1 MKNLKRTKRLLSL
14 ALCLAMV
21 LSLVPVPMFTAQ
33 AAAAAETVADPGTAD
48 TWESMMG
55 TDSDGNRY
63 AGRVWADKS
72 VYTDGQT
79 ARLNSSNNVGSAFT
93 VDLADDEAFQ
103 VVFSVLGSSMT
114 TTTSTSTTGPMDVV
128 LVLDTSTSMD
138 DYTDGNVTRLQKVI
152 EAANVLIDDLLT
164 IHNVRIAIVT
174 YNADSETVLPLTA
187 CTNGL
192 DLVVTNYLNNGRNGA
207 GVVYAYDND
216 RRLLG
221 NDSGYTMGTNLQSG
235 IDRGFNILAD
245 AQNVEGRIPVAIVL
259 TDGQAN
265 RAVRN
270 RFYEIDG
277 LSISSTTDE
286 RMYLSTLLNAGYN
299 KTKVEANYG
308 TEQKVYSISVDLDA
322 NSEAHALMNPAD
334 ASHGFNSSNRHSDI
348 TTAYRY
354 FTQWSAGQTVNIGN
368 NNNSRWTFDHNYT
381 LPAGK
386 TRQDIAENVY
396 YVSENSYYDVSS
408 AELEDTFGQ
417 IYKELS
423 SGAFNPITSSA
434 TVDGATGV
442 DNTPLIY
449 VDNIG
454 KHMEV
459 KEIQSVTLFGASYGV
474 TKNANGTY
482 TVATGTGT
490 NPTTNETWNTAE
502 DIKISV
508 TENADGTQKL
518 QVEINQEILP
528 IILEQVTDKTV
539 GNVSTATISEL
550 TYSPLRVYYT
560 IGVDSDVLLP
570 NGDIDVSKIQGYTN
584 INNTTGEI
592 TFYSNAFGNVNT
604 ADTDN
609 NGYVDMG
616 DAHVGFKPSLKNR
629 YYYYQ
634 TSQDIFTEVSAK
646 DGSAIQWDAEE
657 FGVRYEKDKY
667 NFTWLTY
674 DKYSNLQD
682 SDRVYTYVS
691 YYHPTPSQTDAAT
704 AAEQVTYIIRPE
716 WRYLKESVAF
726 YDHTAE
732 TYINY
737 DAANG
742 YVTGEVGYAVPVDK
756 VSQTIAAYKQANPN
770 ADIYAML
777 GVESLRT
784 SRLHNMIAGKEQNLT
799 GTADNRYDPEY
810 TYETAAD
817 HHDNDVVIWL
827 GNNGKLTTTVDTGIA
842 LTKAVTEAIGNPNDT
857 YALTVTVPSDV
868 TTTPTVKNADGETV
882 ASTYQNH
889 VLTVNVKAGETVYI
903 SGIPA
908 GKVCTIGEVINGDY
922 HISSKT
928 DTVTVPTLSQVLAG
942 AAQFAP
948 ATVTNAPNKYGSVII
963 GKAVVSTIEAHQN
976 KEFSFTVTL
985 TGSDLVAN
993 KDYVATR
1000 SDGQTYH
1007 LKANTPAQITLKHNQ
1022 YVTVEG
1028 LPGGTVVTSVEAD
1041 YSGVGFTVNQA
1052 TQSATVVVDNVQY
1065 LNYQNTY
1072 AAQSVTNGTTV
1083 VVKGSKDLQS
1093 NANLTASFNFKLQ
1106 RYVWADSSYRDI
1118 TGGTASVNYNNETG
1132 DKSFGFDFSG
1142 EAYTS
1147 AGTYYYRIV
1156 EIEDAIYEAAG
1167 VVFDPTPAYFSVIVS
1182 DDGEGQLYISD
1193 VVAGTDA
1200 AVAKSGNTWTV
1211 TGSFVNTYSVTGA
1224 VEVTLNIQKAIK
1236 ADYGVTIPPAG
1247 FSFDLFE
1254 ADDQWTEG
1262 ALVKTSSVTGAGGL
1276 SDIPLVFD
1284 DAVNDIGKHY
1294 YVIKE
1299 HVPAQKDDRITY
1311 STQKYGVE
1319 IEVGHESAQFTVT
1332 VTTYD
1337 LNGATPVVIQ
1347 TLNGTGTTGVITAS
1361 TQPVTFQN
1369 VFKPEMVG
1377 IRLEGTKTL
1386 IGKDSDTGFTFEI
1399 DAQHSGGHWE
1409 KSTTAHVDGVS
1420 QTIDLGD
1427 YAYRSPG
1434 VYQLKIR
1441 EKIPADAVNNV
1452 KDGITYDDSEY
1463 LVTITVTGNDRTG
1476 ELTLDYTITKDGVP
1490 ASIDFVN
1497 TYEAKPTEYTLSG
1510 TKVLEGRA
1518 PGNGEF
1524 SFELWEGST
1533 KLETVKNKADGS
1545 FSFKAIS
1552 YAEPGTHTYTIKE
1565 APGNSPGVTYAGV
1578 NSPVTVVV
1586 TVTDENAQL
1595 KAQANV
1601 ANASI
1606 QFVNRYVPT
1615 AAKVTFTGTKTLEG
1629 GTLTDNSFAFHLY
1642 ETDRTFNIA
1651 GRIPKDTEKNVNG
1664 AFAFDTVTF
1673 DKTGTFFYAVV
1684 EDTSAPAADVV
1695 YDRTQHNFRV
1705 QVSDAGDGQLRAV
1718 VTDLNTGVSAQ
1729 PVAVATAKAAFTNAT
1744 FDEVTEK
1751 EVYLSGGSTVI
1762 DGQKV
1767 NAGDVLT
1774 YFIKYKNYTGEPV
1787 AVDIVDT
1794 IPKYTSY
1801 VDGSA
1806 SHNGTFVGT
1815 HVNWN
1820 LTVAPGEEVEVNF
1833 SVKVDKTEVI
1843 VANTAVVYDGVN
1855 TYHTNEVINHTVE
1868 EPAKKDVLSPA
1879 DVTVSIDGKKVYEG
1893 DELVYTISYTNATEQ
1908 AVDIT
1913 ITDNV
1918 PKYTTYVDGSADN
1931 SGVYADGKLTWQID
1945 DVAAWETVTV
1955 TFKVKVNEDIGAKT
1969 VENKATVEAGNRYTT
1984 NTVTNYTVE
1993 DEVEKKVFL
2002 AGKLTQNVD
2011 GKKVSAGDELVY
2023 EISYK
2028 NTARE
2033 EATVVI
2039 TDAVPQNTTLIPN
2052 SATPTADYQN
2062 GVLTWTLTVP
2072 AGETVKVSFKVRVND
2087 VYNIAITNKA
2097 TVTEGKNTY
2106 TTKQVVVQIP
2116 DLPTEPDS
2124 PQTGDDM
2131 NFGLWATLLLLSGMG
2146 MVCTLILGR
2155 KKETEA

>member
-1 MKNLKRTKRLLSL
+1 MKNFKWMKRFLSW

-21 LSLVPVPMFTAQ
+21 LSLTPAPIFTVAAAPVPTA
-33 AAAAAETVADPGTAD
+33 VADPGTAD
-48 TWESMMG
+48 SWETMMG
-55 TDSDGNRY
+55 TASDGNRY

-79 ARLNSSNNVGSAFT
+79 AKLNSSGGAGSSFV
-93 VDLADDEAFQ
+93 VDLAEDEAFQ

-114 TTTSTSTTGPMDVV
+114 TTTTTSTTGPMDVV

-138 DYTDGNVTRLQKVI
+138 DYTDDRVTRLQKVI

-164 IHNVRIAIVT
+164 IQNVRIAVVT

-207 GVVYAYDND
+207 GVVYAYDD
-216 RRLLG
+216 DGRLLG

-245 AQNVEGRIPVAIVL
+245 AQNVSGRIPVAIVL

-265 RAVRN
+265 RAVRT

-277 LSISSTTDE
+277 LSSSGVTDE
-286 RMYLSTLLNAGYN
+286 RLYLSTLLNAAYN

-308 TEQKVYSISVDLDA
+308 TEQKVYSISVDLDEG
-322 NSEAHALMNPAD
+322 SEAHALMNPAD
-334 ASHGFNSSNRHSDI
+334 TTYGFNSSNRHDDI
-348 TTAYRY
+348 TTAYNY
-354 FTQWSAGQTVNIGN
+354 FTQWASGRTVNIG

-423 SGAFNPITSSA
+423 SGAFNPITDSA
-434 TVDGATGV
+434 TIAGATGV
-442 DNTPLIY
+442 DKTPLIY

-474 TKNANGTY
+474 IKNADGTY
-482 TVATGTGT
+482 TVQTATGT
-490 NPTTNETWNTAE
+490 NPTTNEDWNTAD

-539 GNVSTATISEL
+539 GGVNTSTINEL

-560 IGVDSDVLLP
+560 IGVDSDILLP
-570 NGDIDVSKIQGYTN
+570 NGDIDVSKIQGYSN
-584 INNTTGEI
+584 INNATGEI
-592 TFYSNAFGNVNT
+592 TFYSNAFGSMNT
-604 ADTDN
+604 TDANN
-609 NGYVDMG
+609 NGFVDMG

-646 DGSAIQWDAEE
+646 DGSTIQWDAEE

-674 DKYSNLQD
+674 DKYSSLQD

-742 YVTGEVGYAVPVDK
+742 YVTGETGYAVPVDK

-784 SRLHNMIAGKEQNLT
+784 SRLHNMVAEKAQNPT

-810 TYETAAD
+810 TYDTAAD
-817 HHDNDVVIWL
+817 HHGNDVVIWL
-827 GNNGKLTTTVDTGIA
+827 GNNGKLTTTIDTGIA
-842 LTKAVTEAIGNPNDT
+842 LTKAVTEPIGNANDT

-868 TTTPTVKNADGETV
+868 TTTPVVKNADGETV
-882 ASTYQNH
+882 NATYQNH
-889 VLTVNVKAGETVYI
+889 VLTVNVKAGQTVYI

-922 HISSKT
+922 HIDAKT

-942 AAQFAP
+942 NPQFAP

-963 GKAVVSTIEAHQN
+963 GKAVVSSVEAHQN

-985 TGSDLVAN
+985 TGNDLVAN

-1000 SDGQTYH
+1000 NDGQTYN

-1022 YVTVEG
+1022 YVTIEG

-1041 YSGVGFTVNQA
+1041 YSSVGFTANQA
-1052 TQSATVVVDNVQY
+1052 TQSATVAVDSVRY

-1072 AAQSVTNGTTV
+1072 SPRSVTNGTTV
-1083 VVKGSKDLQS
+1083 VVNGNKDLQ
-1093 NANLTASFNFKLQ
+1093 ANASFTAQFKFKLQ
-1106 RYVWADSSYRDI
+1106 RYVWADSTYEDI
-1118 TGGTASVNYNNETG
+1118 TGGAASVDYNNETG
-1132 DKSFGFDFSG
+1132 VKSFSFDFSG
-1142 EAYTS
+1142 EPYTA
-1147 AGTYYYRIV
+1147 AGTYYYRMV
-1156 EIEDAIYEAAG
+1156 ELEDPVYQAAG
-1167 VVFDPTPAYFSVIVS
+1167 VVFDPTPAYFSVVVS
-1182 DDGEGQLYISD
+1182 DNGEGQLYISD

-1200 AVAKSGNTWTV
+1200 AVVKSGNTWTV
-1211 TGSFVNTYSVTGA
+1211 TGNFVNTYAVTGA
-1224 VEVTLNIQKAIK
+1224 VEVTLNIQKTIK
-1236 ADYGVTIPPAG
+1236 AQYGVTIPPAG
-1247 FSFDLFE
+1247 FSFDLYE
-1254 ADDQWTEG
+1254 SDDQWTEG
-1262 ALVKTSSVTGAGGL
+1262 TLVKTSSVTGAGGL

-1284 DAVNDIGKHY
+1284 DPVNDIGKHY

-1319 IEVGHESAQFTVT
+1319 IEVGHESAHFTVKVT
-1332 VTTYD
+1332 VYQLTET
-1337 LNGATPVVIQ
+1337 GPVVIE
-1347 TLNGTGTTGVITAS
+1347 TLTGTGTTGVITAS
-1361 TQPVTFQN
+1361 TQPVEFQN
-1369 VFKPEMVG
+1369 TFRPNMAD

-1386 IGKDSDTGFTFEI
+1386 IGKDSDTGFTFEVY
-1399 DAQHSGGHWE
+1399 SVSTGWSWE
-1409 KSTTAHVDGVS
+1409 KHTTAHVDGVP
-1420 QTIDLGD
+1420 QTIDLG
-1427 YAYRSPG
+1427 YCAYSSPG
-1434 VYQLKIR
+1434 VYQIKIR

-1452 KDGITYDDSEY
+1452 KDGITYDTSEY
-1463 LVTITVTGNDRTG
+1463 LVTFTVTGNNQTG
-1476 ELTLDYTITKDGVP
+1476 ELTGDYVITKDGLP
-1490 ASIDFVN
+1490 AQIAFLN

-1518 PGNGEF
+1518 PGAGEF
-1524 SFELWEGST
+1524 TFELWEGNT
-1533 KLETVKNKADGS
+1533 KLDTTTNKADGS

-1552 YAEPGTHTYTIKE
+1552 YTAPGIHTYTIKE
-1565 APGNSPGVTYAGV
+1565 APGNSPGVTYSGV
-1578 NSPVTVVV
+1578 NAPVTVVV

-1606 QFVNRYVPT
+1606 KFVNTYVP
-1615 AAKVTFTGTKTLEG
+1615 APAKVTFAGTKTLEG
-1629 GTLTDNSFAFHLY
+1629 GTLADNSFTFHLY
-1642 ETDRTFNIA
+1642 ETDHTFNIA
-1651 GRIPKDTEKNVNG
+1651 GRTPKGTEENLNG
-1664 AFAFDTVTF
+1664 TFVFNTVTF
-1673 DKTGTFFYAVV
+1673 DKAGTFFYTVL
-1684 EDTSAPAADVV
+1684 EDTSAPAANVV

-1718 VTDLNTGVSAQ
+1718 VTHMNTGENTQS
-1729 PVAVATAKAAFTNAT
+1729 VANNTVVAPFTNAT

-1787 AVDIVDT
+1787 AVNIVDT
-1794 IPKYTSY
+1794 IPKHTTY

-1806 SHNGTFVGT
+1806 SHNGTYAGT
-1815 HVNWN
+1815 HVNWT
-1820 LTVAPGEEVEVNF
+1820 LAVAPGEEVEVNF
-1833 SVKVDKTEVI
+1833 SVKVDKTEEI
-1843 VANTAVVYDGVN
+1843 IANTAVVYDGVN
-1855 TYHTNEVINHTVE
+1855 TYKTNEVFNHTVE
-1868 EPAKKDVLSPA
+1868 EPAKKDVLSLA
-1879 DVTVSIDGKKVYEG
+1879 DVTVSIDGKKVYAG

-1913 ITDNV
+1913 ITDNI

-1931 SGVYADGKLTWQID
+1931 GGVYADGKLTWQID
-1945 DVAAWETVTV
+1945 DVPAWQTVTV
-1955 TFKVKVNEDIGAKT
+1955 AFKVKVNENIGAQT
-1969 VENKATVEAGNRYTT
+1969 LENKATITADNNYTT

-2002 AGKLTQNVD
+2002 ADKLTQNVD
-2011 GKKVSAGDELVY
+2011 GKKVAAGDVLVY
-2023 EISYK
+2023 EISYQ

-2033 EATVVI
+2033 EATVTI
-2039 TDAVPQNTTLIPN
+2039 TDTVPQNTTYIPN

-2062 GVLTWTLTVP
+2062 GVLTWILTVP

-2087 VYNIAITNKA
+2087 VHNIAITNKA
-2097 TVTEGKNTY
+2097 TVTEGSNTY
-2106 TTKQVVVQIP
+2106 TTNQVVVQIP
-2116 DLPTEPDS
+2116 DLPTEPDT
-2124 PQTGDDM
+2124 PKTGDDTKL
-2131 NFGLWATLLLLSGMG
+2131 GLWFSLMALSAVGA
-2146 MVCTLILGR
+2146 VCTLVLGR
-2155 KKETEA
+2155 KKKESEA